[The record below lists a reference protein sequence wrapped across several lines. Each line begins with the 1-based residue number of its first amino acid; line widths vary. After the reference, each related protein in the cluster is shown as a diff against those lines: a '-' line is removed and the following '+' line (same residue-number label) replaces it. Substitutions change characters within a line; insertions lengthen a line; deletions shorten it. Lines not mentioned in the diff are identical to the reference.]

1 MPEHDFPADE
11 PLNAESRGLPGEDR
25 RRKPYPGE
33 HPVTNQ
39 IHLQIISPTCEMA
52 VWFMSPVPLLA
63 SSFHPLPTPVP
74 PVEHPPQVRLGD
86 RAGLV
91 RLPLGGI
98 LMHLAAG
105 RRHHISA
112 RSKLSGQS
120 PHGRLQLW
128 LSEPCWCDYL
138 QDVAGHD
145 WTLILCSGVL
155 LCLFLR
161 ASRRSL
167 HMRTDFLASTVPRD
181 VRR

>member
-1 MPEHDFPADE
+1 M
-11 PLNAESRGLPGEDR
+11 
-25 RRKPYPGE
+25 
-33 HPVTNQ
+33 TNQ

-52 VWFMSPVPLLA
+52 VWFMSPVPPLA
-63 SSFHPLPTPVP
+63 SFRPLPLSLPSNIRHKCDMGTV
-74 PVEHPPQVRLGD
+74 QGSS
-86 RAGLV
+86 GC
-91 RLPLGGI
+91 PLGGI

-145 WTLILCSGVL
+145 WTLILCSGVF
-155 LCLFLR
+155 LCSFLR
-161 ASRRSL
+161 ASCRPL
-167 HMRTDFLASTVPRD
+167 HMRTDFMASTVPRD